1 MTVLKV
7 SVFKRVDCTIII
19 FVGQLTWFARCHSQK
34 IRNDSPAF
42 LLQISC
48 WKKNKFFTTREY
60 CWFALEQ
67 FSSTR
72 LTQRHMGGILK
83 NVPNS
88 AKKKLFC
95 QNIIKPNVFRFYTC
109 MRNWQPWNYKCNYT
123 VFTSSQLNIRS
134 CHVDTNVNWN
144 SYISH
149 FKNKMYLLT
158 SMKLISTTI
167 CMKYIIFPFFKF

>member
-48 WKKNKFFTTREY
+48 WKKISSSQHGNTVDLRQSSFHQHDWHKGIWVVSLKMYQTRPRRN
-60 CWFALEQ
+60 
-67 FSSTR
+67 FSVKISQSQT
-72 LTQRHMGGILK
+72 
-83 NVPNS
+83 
-88 AKKKLFC
+88 F
-95 QNIIKPNVFRFYTC
+95 FRFYTC

-134 CHVDTNVNWN
+134 CHVDTNVNWK